1 MTFLFFLMLFFSCLC
16 YNCGPLLISCK
27 AALDFVCCS
36 WYCVTFVYAQVS
48 EWLCC
53 FILRNIYFL
62 LFFVWQISLWQKHWY
77 IDTGLAPLSSSS
89 ISMGEK
95 WYWISNDTVSQWHE
109 NKTFLSKIYVHKY
122 ESAWDD
128 TVFWA
133 EYEWIYM
140 KLLCSEVKAHC
151 FSVSVELKLMPV
163 CMYDKRHDSVYWLS
177 VAASA
182 NTT

>member
-89 ISMGEK
+89 ISMGENGIGLVMTLCLNGMK
-95 WYWISNDTVSQWHE
+95 TRHSSAKFTCTNTSLHE
-109 NKTFLSKIYVHKY
+109 MI
-122 ESAWDD
+122 
-128 TVFWA
+128 FWA

-140 KLLCSEVKAHC
+140 KLLCSEVKAHS